1 MKHNNYWHNEN
12 FNHGFYKLLL
22 FTHTKYFIFLL
33 LSPETNKKIMAGIL
47 SYEPAFDRKIAE
59 NSSQSLKRDRRPSF
73 PVSKWTKI
81 LGTSVCINQNFR
93 KFRSKTQWIYKTR
106 CNLHLATL
114 VPEVVLDFSPREKET
129 STYQRASRFVLAAL
143 LVSNILL
150 TSQSLCIKLY
160 PPDMFSAPP
169 QLWNERSLSRAFLFL
184 SAPSTEV

>member
-1 MKHNNYWHNEN
+1 
-12 FNHGFYKLLL
+12 
-22 FTHTKYFIFLL
+22 
-33 LSPETNKKIMAGIL
+33 MAGIL

-150 TSQSLCIKLY
+150 TSQSLCMKLY
-160 PPDMFSAPP
+160 PPLIYFLHPHNCEMDA
-169 QLWNERSLSRAFLFL
+169 AFLEPFSFFQL
-184 SAPSTEV
+184 PGQKCSTLCWYSRIPTSLTLEPWWFSG